1 MWREPCS
8 VKSMMLR
15 PGKAGYWNREKMM
28 TNRMW
33 ANMLGAGVMLVAL
46 VSLVP
51 SASASLLSL
60 GDTTAPDIFGVSPG
74 GTKLADTTFLP
85 YSTSVYSGHYESMVF
100 SDPANPRC
108 AGCLDFVYMFT
119 SDATSIDPIHRATV
133 TAFTGF
139 ETDVGYD
146 NNSTGT
152 APQTVDRTV
161 NGAVVGF
168 NFLPMVHGVDPGVPP
183 GGQSRVLVVYTNATT
198 FAPGTLSLIDG
209 QSINLKG
216 FQPTV
221 VPEPGTLL
229 LLGSGLAGLVGSR
242 FVRKRRA

>member
-1 MWREPCS
+1 M
-8 VKSMMLR
+8 VLR

-33 ANMLGAGVMLVAL
+33 ANTLGLGVMLVAL

-51 SASASLLSL
+51 SASATLLPPGNTL
-60 GDTTAPDIFGVSPG
+60 APDIFPVSPQTG

-100 SDPANPRC
+100 SDPANKVC

-133 TAFTGF
+133 TNFAGF

-152 APQTVDRTV
+152 APQTVDRTL
-161 NGAVVGF
+161 NGSVVGF
-168 NFLPMVHGVDPGVPP
+168 NFLPVANGVDPGVLP
-183 GGQSRVLVVYTNATT
+183 GGQSRVLVVYTNATH
-198 FAPGTLSLIDG
+198 FQPGTLSLIDG
-209 QSINLKG
+209 QSINLLG